1 VRGAEGRSA
10 VGPGRSSNRAWSEG
24 PKNYIRNVE
33 AVGSNPITS
42 TKSPGQ
48 RAKVGSPQRSDFP
61 ACLYVSLSTKSGSP
75 EIDEVG
81 RSRGRVRDDLGRRGC
96 ADRRQLS

>member
-1 VRGAEGRSA
+1 MRGAEGRSA

-33 AVGSNPITS
+33 AEGSSPFTS

-48 RAKVGSPQRSDFP
+48 RLESGIPQDHILVDVTLRDLIGRQEAPMSATGVVVDVVHASSPS
-61 ACLYVSLSTKSGSP
+61 SLKTL
-75 EIDEVG
+75 
-81 RSRGRVRDDLGRRGC
+81 LGG
-96 ADRRQLS
+96 